1 MKPGEIVEEADG
13 SEHKCVCDGSSCLV
27 VVEGKPLLE
36 GSEGSYHKRI
46 GTRSKL
52 LKQLPKYDTPIS
64 SLKTEGRIHAGE

>member
-36 GSEGSYHKRI
+36 GSEGSCHKKT

-52 LKQLPKYDTPIS
+52 KNFLNMMHL
-64 SLKTEGRIHAGE
+64 EVH